1 MTIMTPKLPARLP
14 SPEEAK
20 EAGDALLRVQALLRR
35 RSARTIHV
43 CPEGGKADQVIS
55 VPRGAFEFFVEILSQ
70 MANGNAVTVVPIHAE
85 LTTQE
90 AADLLNVSRPYV
102 IRLLDEK
109 KIPFRLVGTHRRVRF
124 ADLLKYKLKDDAE
137 RKAAL
142 DELASEAQRLG
153 LGY

>member
-1 MTIMTPKLPARLP
+1 MTTMTPKLPERLP
-14 SPEEAK
+14 SAEEAE
-20 EAGDALLRVQALLRR
+20 EAREAVRLVMALLKRR
-35 RSARTIHV
+35 TAKTIQV
-43 CPEGGKADQVIS
+43 RPEGGKADEVIS
-55 VPRGAFEFFVEILSQ
+55 VPRGAFEFFLEILSQ

-90 AADLLNVSRPYV
+90 AAELLNVSRPYL

-109 KIPFRLVGTHRRVRF
+109 KIPYRLVGTHRRIRF
-124 ADLLKYKLKDDAE
+124 SDLLKYRLKDDAS

-142 DELASEAQRLG
+142 DELTAEAQRLG